1 MPFAIRSL
9 SVGGQPG
16 VNGFRSLLLPPAG
29 GTVGTFRHVVD
40 AAAGREVW
48 GVEYPGRGDRLDAPS
63 AASVEQLA
71 EQVTGELL
79 RREPAW
85 VRRTV
90 VVGFSMGGFVAVEL
104 AQRLRTRCGPAPAAV
119 VVIGTPA
126 PQRRVPG
133 RSARDGERHLQEV
146 LTGEGF
152 QPGAGNRASFEV
164 WAYATHLLR
173 SDVGLTRAYRG
184 PAATALRC
192 PLAALC
198 GDRDPVATADATE
211 AWRTWTTGPFLAA
224 TVPGGH
230 LGLLADGR
238 GAEFWTWMRRIE
250 RNVVVAGARDA

>member
-9 SVGGQPG
+9 SAGDQPG
-16 VNGFRSLLLPPAG
+16 VNGCRYLLLPPAG
-29 GTVGTFRHVVD
+29 GTVGTFRHVVG
-40 AAAGREVW
+40 AAGGAEVW
-48 GVEYPGRGDRLDAPS
+48 GVEYPGRGDRLDTPS
-63 AASVEQLA
+63 PASVEQLA

-79 RREPAW
+79 RREAAW

-104 AQRLRTRCGPAPAAV
+104 AQRLRTRCGPSPAAV

-126 PQRRVPG
+126 PHRRVPG
-133 RSARDGERHLQEV
+133 RSARAGGRHLLEV

-152 QPGAGNRASFEV
+152 VPGLGNRASFEV
-164 WAYATHLLR
+164 WAYAAELLR
-173 SDVGLTRAYRG
+173 RDVRLTTAYRG
-184 PAATALRC
+184 PAATPVRC

-198 GDRDPVATADATE
+198 GDRDPVATEDATE

-230 LGLLADGR
+230 LGLLAPGR
-238 GAEFWTWMRRIE
+238 GAEFWTWLRRIE
-250 RNVVVAGARDA
+250 RDVVAAGVQDA